1 MVIKR
6 KIIVGKGGGG
16 PRQTPFSRSTPPP
29 PLPLPH
35 THTHI
40 FSKITSFLEIQCVP
54 TFYTLIG
61 KTKVLNET
69 FNWLFYK
76 FYPRSILILE
86 EYLLKR

>member
-16 PRQTPFSRSTPPP
+16 SHTPFSRSTPPP
-29 PLPLPH
+29 PPPPPTH

-40 FSKITSFLEIQCVP
+40 FSKITYFLEIQCVP